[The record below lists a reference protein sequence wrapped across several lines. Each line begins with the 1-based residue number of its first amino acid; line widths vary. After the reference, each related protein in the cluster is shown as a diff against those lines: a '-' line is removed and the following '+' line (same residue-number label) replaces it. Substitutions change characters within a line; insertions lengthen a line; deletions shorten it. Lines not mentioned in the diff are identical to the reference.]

1 MADTQDAPQ
10 APAGLQP
17 ITALGGSVT
26 EAQEALLS
34 LLEPEEEKP
43 ETEEATPTEDVE
55 STEETQDES
64 LDEEPAEEEEAELEE
79 EEAEEES
86 EEPEEEEQPKE
97 ELYTVRVDG
106 EDVEVTLDELSKG
119 YSRQQDYTKKT
130 QEVAEYRKHYEEA
143 IGHYSN
149 EIKETQTT
157 RQQYV
162 DALANMVQME
172 YGALQEYANVDW
184 ERLKVEDQDQYLLKR
199 DEYRDV
205 QDRMQKTQAHVQQ
218 EQAAQ
223 QQEQEVQFRHALQE
237 EYGKLSAIIPQW
249 KNEGFRRKVS
259 SELRDFA
266 MTKGFSEEE
275 VAQLVDHRSILIL
288 LEAKAFEEGQKSK
301 KEVKAKKLK
310 NKPKVIRSG
319 KPRGKETTDKVKRTA
334 QMKRLR
340 GTGHIDDASTLLEDF
355 IDI

>member
-17 ITALGGSVT
+17 IPALGGSVE

-64 LDEEPAEEEEAELEE
+64 LEEEPAEEEEAESEE
-79 EEAEEES
+79 EEVEEES
-86 EEPEEEEQPKE
+86 EEPEEEKQPEE

-130 QEVAEYRKHYEEA
+130 QEIAEYRKHYEHA
-143 IGHYSN
+143 TQVYGN
-149 EIKETQTT
+149 EIAETQAT

-205 QDRMQKTQAHVQQ
+205 QDRMQKTQEHVQR

-223 QQEQEVQFRHALQE
+223 QEEQSVQFRHALQE

-249 KNEGFRRKVS
+249 KNEDFRRKVS

-266 MTKGFSEEE
+266 MAKGFSEEE

-288 LEAKAFEEGQKSK
+288 LEAKAFEDGQKSK
-301 KEVKAKKLK
+301 KEIKAKKLK

-319 KPRGKETTDKVKRTA
+319 TPRAKESVDKVKRAA

-340 GTGHIDDASTLLEDF
+340 GTGHIDDASALLEDF